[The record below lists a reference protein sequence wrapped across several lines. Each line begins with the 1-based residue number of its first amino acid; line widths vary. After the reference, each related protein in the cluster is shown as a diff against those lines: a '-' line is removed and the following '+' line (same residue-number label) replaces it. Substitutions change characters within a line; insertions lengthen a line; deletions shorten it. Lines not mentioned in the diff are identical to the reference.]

1 MNKNDKEAKQEAAPS
16 VVPTDAEVLDDTA
29 ETSAVVPAGETATAV
44 ATTQAAGG
52 LGCFASAGPTVI
64 DWSWVHLAFEM
75 SKKKPADG
83 NQGDFYLGKD
93 WEVKLCDKGTVK
105 PGQALKESQYFDFI
119 VVGRYDGLKHYTTQ
133 AEFAA
138 GMKPVRYP
146 YAPTVKEARAAALK
160 AGERLDWHDGDP
172 AKGEPSRVGPTAS
185 PYMQLLML
193 VRKPE
198 MVEDDALFTI
208 PLDGEFYAPAT
219 FEFDKGNWE
228 AAYGLLSRVLA
239 QKAAIVAQKVA
250 KGELPKGSQPDLFD
264 RMFRINS
271 SQREG
276 KKGMVT
282 YPVLSVATKDG
293 KPVTVT
299 EAAREDLRILLAGA
313 QSGVASSEEDAF

>member
-1 MNKNDKEAKQEAAPS
+1 MGKDKVMEM
-16 VVPTDAEVLDDTA
+16 PTDAEVLDDAAMA
-29 ETSAVVPAGETATAV
+29 EAAMPVAVEQAV
-44 ATTQAAGG
+44 APAVQAGGG
-52 LGCFASAGPTVI
+52 LGCIANAGPMVI
-64 DWSWVHLAFEM
+64 DWGWVHLAFEM

-83 NQGDFYLGKD
+83 NQGDFYLGKE

-105 PGQALKESQYFDFI
+105 PGQPLKPNQYFDFI
-119 VVGRYDGLKHYTTQ
+119 IVGRYDGLKHYSTQ

-138 GMKPVRYP
+138 GVKPARYP

-160 AGERLDWHDGDP
+160 AGETLDWRDGDP
-172 AKGEPSRVGPTAS
+172 SKGEPARVGPTAS

-193 VRKPE
+193 IRKPE
-198 MVEDDALFTI
+198 TVEDDALFTI

-228 AAYGLLSRVLA
+228 AAYGLLSRVVAQRVALLA
-239 QKAAIVAQKVA
+239 QRIAR
-250 KGELPKGSQPDLFD
+250 GEAPKGAQPDLLD

-276 KKGMVT
+276 RKGMVT

-293 KPVTVT
+293 KPVTVSP
-299 EAAREDLRILLAGA
+299 AAVEDLKILLAET
-313 QSGVASSEEDAF
+313 ASASAEDPQEDVF

>member
-1 MNKNDKEAKQEAAPS
+1 MSKENTKQEEKKVD
-16 VVPTDAEVLDDTA
+16 VVPTAAEVVEDTPG
-29 ETSAVVPAGETATAV
+29 TTAV
-44 ATTQAAGG
+44 APAQAETAVAVADRAAGG

-64 DWSWVHLAFEM
+64 DWSWIHLAFEM

-105 PGQALKESQYFDFI
+105 PGQALKENQYFDFI
-119 VVGRYDGLKHYTTQ
+119 IVGRYDGLKHYTTQ

-146 YAPTVKEARAAALK
+146 YAPTVKEARIAALK
-160 AGERLDWHDGDP
+160 AGENLEWRDGDP

-193 VRKPE
+193 VKKPE
-198 MVEDDALFTI
+198 SVEDDGLFTI

-219 FEFDKGNWE
+219 FEFDKMNWE
-228 AAYGLLSRVLA
+228 AAYGLVSRVLT
-239 QKAAIVAQKVA
+239 QKAAILTQKIA
-250 KGELPKGSQPDLFD
+250 KGEAPKDAQPDLLD

-293 KPVTVT
+293 KPVVVS
-299 EAAREDLRILLAGA
+299 AAAIEDLKILLAGA
-313 QSGVASSEEDAF
+313 KANTAEADEDTF